1 MTDAN
6 QLAQI
11 YEELNFPNASV
22 FHNALRRKGIPA
34 RLKDVEEFVKSRSER
49 QILAAPPNTKDIL

>member
-22 FHNALRRKGIPA
+22 FHNALRRKGI
-34 RLKDVEEFVKSRSER
+34 SSS
-49 QILAAPPNTKDIL
+49 TKGCGGVC